1 VVEQLLEPLRRSH
14 QNILADAT
22 MQAFAAIGFPGQTLR
37 DLFAMSCLSLACA
50 CRHLRA
56 GRIII
61 VILAV
66 IGILPLLASPTALN
80 ATTVS
85 GTLIMGLGPPVWF
98 LIFVKGY
105 RPLTFHL
112 PFWW

>member
-1 VVEQLLEPLRRSH
+1 MVEQHLEPSRRSH

-22 MQAFAAIGFPGQTLR
+22 MQAFAAIGSPGKNLSGVF
-37 DLFAMSCLSLACA
+37 DVSCPSLACA

-66 IGILPLLASPTALN
+66 IGILPLMASPTALN

>member
-1 VVEQLLEPLRRSH
+1 
-14 QNILADAT
+14 
-22 MQAFAAIGFPGQTLR
+22 M
-37 DLFAMSCLSLACA
+37 
-50 CRHLRA
+50 
-56 GRIII
+56 
-61 VILAV
+61 
-66 IGILPLLASPTALN
+66 ASPTALN

>member
-1 VVEQLLEPLRRSH
+1 MEHLEPSRRSH
-14 QNILADAT
+14 QSLLADAA
-22 MQAFAAIGFPGQTLR
+22 MQAFAAVGSPRKSLSGFFGV
-37 DLFAMSCLSLACA
+37 SCPSLACA

-66 IGILPLLASPTALN
+66 IGILPLMASPTALN